1 MQPMLNIALRAA
13 RIAGEQVARAVERLD
28 LIKSE
33 QSDVADFVRD
43 TAKRAE
49 LTVVH
54 TIQKAYPH
62 HRVVGVY
69 TGEHAPTGTG
79 EGDEV
84 SWNINPIDNAANFA
98 RGLPEFALCIAGYQ
112 RGKLVHSVVLNP
124 MSAEEFTASRGHG
137 AQLNGKRLRVGHN
150 RTIDGSNIG
159 SGFFNRG
166 SDKGHL
172 NTWLEMFRSI
182 NMAGGSICN
191 AGSAA
196 LNLAYLAAGR
206 TDAFFQIGLSEAEIE
221 ASLLLVQEAGG
232 LIADFNGGNSYREYG
247 NVIAANPKMLK
258 SMLQNLRQAVT
269 PELSA

>member
-13 RIAGEQVARAVERLD
+13 RIAGEQVARAIERLD

-33 QSDVADFVRD
+33 QSDVTDFVRD
-43 TAKRAE
+43 TAQRAE

-62 HRVVGVY
+62 HRVVGIY
-69 TGEHAPTGTG
+69 TGEHAPVGTG

-84 SWNINPIDNAANFA
+84 TWNVNPIDSAANFSK
-98 RGLPEFALCIAGYQ
+98 GLPNFALCIAGYQ
-112 RGKLVHSVVLNP
+112 RKRLEHSVVLNP
-124 MSAEEFTASRGHG
+124 LSAEEFTASRGYG
-137 AQLNGKRLRVGHN
+137 AQLNGKRLRVGNN
-150 RTIDGSNIG
+150 RTIEGSSIG

-172 NTWLEMFRSI
+172 NAYLEMFKSI
-182 NMAGGSICN
+182 NLAGGSMNN
-191 AGSAA
+191 AGTAA
-196 LNLAYLAAGR
+196 LNMANLAAGR

-221 ASLLLVQEAGG
+221 AALLLVQEAGG
-232 LIADFNGGNSYREYG
+232 LVADFNGGSSYREYG
-247 NVIAANPKMLK
+247 NIIAANPKMLK
-258 SMLQNLRQAVT
+258 SVLQNLRPAVT

>member
-13 RIAGEQVARAVERLD
+13 RIAGEQVARAIERLD

-43 TAKRAE
+43 TASRAE

-69 TGEHAPTGTG
+69 TGEHAPIGTG

-84 SWNINPIDNAANFA
+84 SWHINPIDNVSNFSNGLPNFA
-98 RGLPEFALCIAGYQ
+98 MCIAGYQ
-112 RGKLVHSVVLNP
+112 RNRLEHAVVLNP
-124 MSAEEFTASRGHG
+124 LAAEEFTASRGHG
-137 AQLNGKRLRVGHN
+137 SQLNGKRLRVGN
-150 RTIDGSNIG
+150 RRVLEGSAIG
-159 SGFFNRG
+159 SGFFNRAT
-166 SDKGHL
+166 DKAHL
-172 NTWLEMFRSI
+172 NAYLEMFKNV
-182 NMAGGSICN
+182 NMAGGTMNN

-206 TDAFFQIGLSEAEIE
+206 VNGFFQIGLMEAEIE
-221 ASLLLVQEAGG
+221 AALLLVQEAGG
-232 LIADFNGGNSYREYG
+232 LVADLNGGNNYRNQG
-247 NVIAANPKMLK
+247 HLIAANPKMLK
-258 SMLQNLRQAVT
+258 SLLQNLRPALT
-269 PELSA
+269 PELS

>member
-33 QSDVADFVRD
+33 HSDVTDFVRD
-43 TAKRAE
+43 TASRAE

-69 TGEHAPTGTG
+69 TGEHAPTGTN

-84 SWNINPIDNAANFA
+84 TWNINPIDNASNFSK
-98 RGLPEFALCIAGYQ
+98 GLPNYALCIAGYQ
-112 RGKLVHSVVLNP
+112 RDRLEHAIVLNP
-124 MSAEEFTASRGHG
+124 MTAEEFTASRGYG
-137 AQLNGKRLRVGHN
+137 AHLNGKRLRVGNN
-150 RTIDGSNIG
+150 RTIEGSAIG

-172 NTWLEMFRSI
+172 NAYLEMFKNI
-182 NMAGGSICN
+182 NMANASINN

-196 LNLAYLAAGR
+196 LNLANLAAGR
-206 TDAFFQIGLSEAEIE
+206 ADGFFQLGLSEPEFE
-221 ASLLLVQEAGG
+221 AALLLVQEAGG
-232 LIADFNGGNSYREYG
+232 LVADLNGGSNYRNQG
-247 NVIAANPKMLK
+247 HLIAANPKMLK
-258 SMLQNLRQAVT
+258 ALLQNLRPAVT
-269 PELSA
+269 PELS